1 MAPIVDS
8 HNNCDEDKN
17 MTRKETTSIALKCF
31 AIYIIAQVFISLPII
46 ATLGLKIGYFGR
58 HDTSGVFVASVCLLS
73 VVVALLF
80 AFLLWKF
87 TNSLLLKD
95 TSATEFTSELGVD
108 ETIKIIL
115 ACMGIFY
122 ATNAIIAFPRAYVEF
137 QLAKSNPNFLIE
149 ITTINLVAIVLQFVL
164 GCFLII
170 KPSCWLNLIR
180 SAGRNN
186 NAAV

>member
-1 MAPIVDS
+1 
-8 HNNCDEDKN
+8 

-31 AIYIIAQVFISLPII
+31 AIYIIAQVFISLPVI
-46 ATLGLKIGYFGR
+46 ATLGLKIGYFGSHNTPR
-58 HDTSGVFVASVCLLS
+58 VFVASVCLLT
-73 VVVALLF
+73 VVVAYLF

-87 TNSLLLKD
+87 TNLLLLKD
-95 TSATEFTSELGVD
+95 TSATESTSELGID

-122 ATNAIIAFPRAYVEF
+122 ATNAIIALPRAYVEF
-137 QLAKSNPNFLIE
+137 QLAKTNPDFSNE
-149 ITTINLVAIVLQFVL
+149 ITTITLVAITLQFVL

-180 SAGRNN
+180 SAGKNN
-186 NAAV
+186 SSSA